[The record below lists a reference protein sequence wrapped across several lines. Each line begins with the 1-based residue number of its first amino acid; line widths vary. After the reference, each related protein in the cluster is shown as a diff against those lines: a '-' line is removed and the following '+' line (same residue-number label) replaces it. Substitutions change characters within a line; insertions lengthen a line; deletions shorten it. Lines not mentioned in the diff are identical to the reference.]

1 MMSTLTNQGLIARVP
16 SHLRVPVL
24 LVLVLLAAVAVRAPR
39 LFTVDG
45 IGGAIIVAVPLMLAA
60 MALTPI
66 ALAGRGGVDLAV
78 GPLIGFINVTMIQ
91 WLVGNDIQSPIV
103 VIAFMIAVGVAYQV
117 LQALII
123 IHVRVS
129 PIIVTLSGYL
139 VLTGLNL
146 VIMPRPSGVA
156 PEWMASWGAGTSIFS
171 PVLLLFVVACVLWYA
186 WKRTVMFTHLCT
198 TGSDERTAY
207 ASGVNVDAVRLTA
220 HVAAGVLA
228 GLASL
233 AFTAL
238 IGSGDPTQGS
248 TYTLTAVTALVLG
261 GTSLAGGK
269 GGALGSVLG
278 ALNMY
283 LISYV
288 LSTFDFGTVSAYV
301 TQMSYGL
308 LLVASLVVTI
318 FTGRRAGAAR

>member
-1 MMSTLTNQGLIARVP
+1 MPTHSNSGFLSRIPT
-16 SHLRVPVL
+16 HLRVPFALLLLL
-24 LVLVLLAAVAVRAPR
+24 LVAAALRGPR
-39 LFTVDG
+39 LFSIDG
-45 IGGAIIVAVPLMLAA
+45 FSGAIIVAVPLILAA

-91 WLVGNDIQSPIV
+91 WLVGNNIESPV
-103 VIAFMIAVGVAYQV
+103 LVFAFMVAVGVAYQV
-117 LQALII
+117 IQALII
-123 IHVRVS
+123 IYVRVS

-156 PEWMASWGAGTSIFS
+156 PEWMASWGAGTSILT
-171 PVLLLFVVACVLWYA
+171 PVLYLFLIACALWYA
-186 WKRTVMFTHLCT
+186 WTRTVLFTHLCM
-198 TGSDERTAY
+198 TGADERTAY
-207 ASGVNVDAVRLTA
+207 ASGVNVDAVRLSA
-220 HVAAGVLA
+220 HVASGVLA
-228 GLASL
+228 GFAAM

-238 IGSGDPTQGS
+238 IGSGDPSQGS

-269 GGALGSVLG
+269 GGALGSIFG
-278 ALNMY
+278 AINMY

-288 LSTFDFGTVSAYV
+288 LSTFDFGAVSAYV

-308 LLVASLVVTI
+308 LLVISLLVTI
-318 FTGRRAGAAR
+318 LTSRSKGVLR

>member
-1 MMSTLTNQGLIARVP
+1 MSTPTSKHLLARVP
-16 SHLRVPVL
+16 AHLRVPFL
-24 LVLVLLAAVAVRAPR
+24 LLALLLAVAAVRGPR
-39 LFTVDG
+39 LFSVDG
-45 IGGAIIVAVPLMLAA
+45 IAGAIIVAVPLMLAA

-66 ALAGRGGVDLAV
+66 ALAGRGGVDLTV

-91 WLVGNDIQSPIV
+91 WLVGNDIQSPV
-103 VIAFMIAVGVAYQV
+103 TVIASMIAVGIAYQV
-117 LQALII
+117 VQALII
-123 IHVRVS
+123 IYVRVS

-139 VLTGLNL
+139 VLSGLNL

-156 PEWMASWGAGTSIFS
+156 PEWMASWGAGTSILS
-171 PVLLLFVVACVLWYA
+171 PVLIIFLVACALWYA
-186 WKRTVMFTHLCT
+186 WQRTAMFTHLCM
-198 TGSDERTAY
+198 TGADERTAY

-220 HVAAGVLA
+220 HIAAGVLA
-228 GLASL
+228 GFASL

-269 GGALGSVLG
+269 GGALGSILG

-308 LLVASLVVTI
+308 LLVLSLMVAI
-318 FTGRRAGAAR
+318 FTSRRPGVAR

>member
-1 MMSTLTNQGLIARVP
+1 MSAPTNTSLLGRMP
-16 SHLRVPVL
+16 SHLRVPLIL
-24 LVLVLLAAVAVRAPR
+24 LVVLLATAAVRGPR
-39 LFTVDG
+39 LFSVDG
-45 IGGAIIVAVPLMLAA
+45 ISGAIIVAVPLMLAA

-91 WLVGNDIQSPIV
+91 WLIGNDIQSPVV
-103 VIAFMIAVGVAYQV
+103 VIAFMIAMGVAYQV
-117 LQALII
+117 VQAFIVI
-123 IHVRVS
+123 YVRVS

-156 PEWMASWGAGTSIFS
+156 PEWMASWGSGTSIFS
-171 PVLLLFVVACVLWYA
+171 PVLLLFLVACALWYA
-186 WKRTVMFTHLCT
+186 WTRTALFTHLCM
-198 TGSDERTAY
+198 TGADERTAY
-207 ASGVNVDAVRLTA
+207 ASGVNVDAVRLSA

-228 GLASL
+228 GLAAL

-269 GGALGSVLG
+269 GGALGSILG

-308 LLVASLVVTI
+308 LLVVSLMVTI
-318 FTGRRAGAAR
+318 LTSRRPGVAR

>member
-1 MMSTLTNQGLIARVP
+1 MIKLAHAGILGRIP
-16 SHLRVPVL
+16 SHLRVPFVL
-24 LVLVLLAAVAVRAPR
+24 LVVLLATAALRGPR

-45 IGGAIIVAVPLMLAA
+45 IAGAIIVAVPLMLAA

-91 WLVGNDIQSPIV
+91 WLVGNDIQSPV
-103 VIAFMIAVGVAYQV
+103 LVIAFMVGMGVAYQV
-117 LQALII
+117 VQALII

-156 PEWMASWGAGTSIFS
+156 PEWMASWGAGTSILS
-171 PVLLLFVVACVLWYA
+171 PVLFLFLVGCALWFA
-186 WKRTVMFTHLCT
+186 WQRTALFTHLCM
-198 TGSDERTAY
+198 TGADERTSY
-207 ASGVNVDAVRLTA
+207 ASGVNVDAVRLSA

-269 GGALGSVLG
+269 GGALGSILG

-308 LLVASLVVTI
+308 LLVVSLMVTI
-318 FTGRRAGAAR
+318 FTGRRSGVAR